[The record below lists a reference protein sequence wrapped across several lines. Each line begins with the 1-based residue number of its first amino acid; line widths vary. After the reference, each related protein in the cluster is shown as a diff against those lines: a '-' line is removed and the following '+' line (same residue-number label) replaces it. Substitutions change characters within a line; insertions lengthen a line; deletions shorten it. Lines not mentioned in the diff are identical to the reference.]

1 MTTKGKQT
9 AGQLLVRSL
18 VSQDVKFIF
27 GIPGGKIMP
36 TFDVL
41 NDEGPKIIVCRHEQ
55 NAAFMAAA
63 IGRLTG
69 RPGVCL
75 VTSGPGTSNLVTGA
89 ATATS
94 EGDPMV
100 AIGGVVGQP
109 EALKQTHQTM
119 DSVLIMK
126 PVTKYSVTINS
137 PEAAGEAVA
146 NAFRAAMSPRPGAA
160 FIAFLKMSRALRQ
173 KQQPRRCFRF
183 RGSERPRPM

>member
-1 MTTKGKQT
+1 
-9 AGQLLVRSL
+9 
-18 VSQDVKFIF
+18 
-27 GIPGGKIMP
+27 
-36 TFDVL
+36 
-41 NDEGPKIIVCRHEQ
+41 
-55 NAAFMAAA
+55 
-63 IGRLTG
+63 
-69 RPGVCL
+69 
-75 VTSGPGTSNLVTGA
+75 
-89 ATATS
+89 
-94 EGDPMV
+94 MV